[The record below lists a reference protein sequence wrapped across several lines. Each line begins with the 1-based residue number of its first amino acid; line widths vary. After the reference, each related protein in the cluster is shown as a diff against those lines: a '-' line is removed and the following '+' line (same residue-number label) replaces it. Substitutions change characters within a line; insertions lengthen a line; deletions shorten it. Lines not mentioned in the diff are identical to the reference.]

1 MMWRSSQKEKLL
13 ATMQAHTS
21 RGAVPDIGVV
31 PMRLENVQQKQSAPA
46 GAYPVWQIMIASVG
60 ARRQLC
66 WRALPVGTRTRQTW
80 QRQIARLLYE

>member
-46 GAYPVWQIMIASVG
+46 GAYLVWQIRVASVG
-60 ARRQLC
+60 RRHQAVLAHTAG
-66 WRALPVGTRTRQTW
+66 WDQDMADLAAPDRNSIV
-80 QRQIARLLYE
+80 